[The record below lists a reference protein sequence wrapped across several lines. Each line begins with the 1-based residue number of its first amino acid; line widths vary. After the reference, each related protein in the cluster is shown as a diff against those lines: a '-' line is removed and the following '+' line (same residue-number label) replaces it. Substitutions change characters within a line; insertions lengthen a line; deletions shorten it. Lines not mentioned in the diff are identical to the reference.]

1 MLPVLKKAGVVD
13 AGGKGLLV
21 VFEGMISVLRD
32 GVMMEDTQPQDDGKT
47 ETDEF
52 QDAIAR
58 YDADITLYLLYGI
71 HRTEK
76 RSGC

>member
-1 MLPVLKKAGVVD
+1 MVD
-13 AGGKGLLV
+13 AGGKGLLL

-58 YDADITLYLLYGI
+58 YDADITFTYC
-71 HRTEK
+71 TEFIVQK
-76 RSGC
+76 KSGC